1 MSAAEQDRGMRAVE
15 RARSVR
21 ERDSRVG
28 LQRALAERN
37 EHQAR
42 LARLQQH
49 FASSGAAPA
58 ADTAA
63 FLAERAAMLSVA
75 DAITDERARLASS
88 QQVADAAHAHWSGD
102 KVRLS
107 AVESLLERRAES
119 RRAERE
125 RRERTELDDVAGQ
138 LWIRAQR
145 AGEPQKNTPTAP
157 GTAAAVRATA
167 PIAQSAAPIA
177 HNAVAPPVV
186 PTVRS
191 PLTQEVP
198 TR

>member
-37 EHQAR
+37 EHRDR
-42 LARLQQH
+42 LAQLQGY
-49 FASSGAAPA
+49 FAAGTSATA
-58 ADTAA
+58 ADTSA
-63 FLAERAAMLSVA
+63 FLAERASMLA
-75 DAITDERARLASS
+75 IGDAIGVERARLETA
-88 QQVADAAHAHWSGD
+88 QQVADSAHAHWSTD

-107 AVESLLERRAES
+107 AVENLLERRAEA

-125 RRERTELDDVAGQ
+125 RRERTELDGVAGQ

-145 AGEPQKNTPTAP
+145 A
-157 GTAAAVRATA
+157 AARRGAATA
-167 PIAQSAAPIA
+167 RPAAQAESPSALPLAP
-177 HNAVAPPVV
+177 AP
-186 PTVRS
+186 
-191 PLTQEVP
+191 QEVP